1 MYKFY
6 LYSPSSISTSKIS
19 HVTED
24 GDWSGVC
31 LSRLLCQHNFEHNM
45 ATENEHNFKLFSKKS
60 TAGIICFFNSTMWTI
75 FVISYWIY
83 FSWLNYVS
91 RMFVSNN
98 ELRLRW
104 IHCDRCNVSW
114 FQALLVRL
122 ASELTEI
129 QDKRWCP
136 PRRTDPRT
144 LLVLQAMSYKEPR
157 SLRSVYWNRLK
168 ENIAKEV
175 HQIQK
180 TLVLTTESN
189 NFQGKVCV
197 SETVN
202 CFVML
207 ARSF

>member
-98 ELRLRW
+98 KW
-104 IHCDRCNVSW
+104 
-114 FQALLVRL
+114 
-122 ASELTEI
+122 
-129 QDKRWCP
+129 
-136 PRRTDPRT
+136 
-144 LLVLQAMSYKEPR
+144 
-157 SLRSVYWNRLK
+157 SVYWNRLK

>member
-1 MYKFY
+1 MSRLLESLFPIVVKCSLIMLGISEHSITILLRSLKSFSADMTLNFFSVDVKVYWFLDRFFSCWPYYFRKTYHNTSFCLSVSVYKFY

-75 FVISYWIY
+75 FVISYRIY

-98 ELRLRW
+98 
-104 IHCDRCNVSW
+104 
-114 FQALLVRL
+114 
-122 ASELTEI
+122 
-129 QDKRWCP
+129 
-136 PRRTDPRT
+136 
-144 LLVLQAMSYKEPR
+144 
-157 SLRSVYWNRLK
+157 
-168 ENIAKEV
+168 
-175 HQIQK
+175 
-180 TLVLTTESN
+180 
-189 NFQGKVCV
+189 
-197 SETVN
+197 
-202 CFVML
+202 
-207 ARSF
+207 

>member
-98 ELRLRW
+98 KW
-104 IHCDRCNVSW
+104 
-114 FQALLVRL
+114 
-122 ASELTEI
+122 
-129 QDKRWCP
+129 
-136 PRRTDPRT
+136 
-144 LLVLQAMSYKEPR
+144 
-157 SLRSVYWNRLK
+157 SVYWNRLK

-175 HQIQK
+175 HQIHK

-189 NFQGKVCV
+189 NLQGKVCV